1 MENSDAKHF
10 QESLQAYANALTG
23 DDATFIEIKSAADN
37 LHSLFV
43 KAGGINALADDAP
56 GTYSAFGLAVSPV
69 SAGRCLLDS
78 MRTRK
83 FARGLRLALNHK
95 LQSGSNKPLNVL
107 YAGSGPYA
115 LLAVLMTPYFKPE
128 ELQFSIIDI
137 HRKSVDS
144 VKEIISQFNLSAYFK
159 EVILS
164 DAIKYKA
171 AENNKPDVLIIEAM
185 LNALQKESQVAIA
198 ANLAPQLS
206 DDGIMIPEEI
216 TVTPVFIEIH
226 IRNAM
231 MLGNDI
237 SNFTQAASH
246 PLAPAV
252 KLNKAS
258 AIAASK
264 NINRPF
270 IPLVLK
276 PEEDFLLPNYELELQ
291 TTIKVWGEEML
302 QLSDSAL
309 TMPLKIASGE
319 ELFGKKRITFNYN
332 NGPLPGFTWK
342 IE

>member
-10 QESLQAYANALTG
+10 QESLKAYADALTG
-23 DDATFIEIKSAADN
+23 EDATFIEIKSAADN

-69 SAGRCLLDS
+69 SAGRCLLDA

-83 FARGLRLALNHK
+83 FARGLHLALNHK
-95 LQSGSNKPLNVL
+95 LQSVGKKPLNVL

-144 VKEIISQFNLSAYFK
+144 VKGIISQFNLAAYFK
-159 EVILS
+159 EIILG

-171 AENNKPDVLIIEAM
+171 AEGSRPDVLITETM

-216 TVTPVFIEIH
+216 TVTPVFTDTN

-237 SNFTQAASH
+237 SNFAQPAFHSLSA
-246 PLAPAV
+246 AV

-258 AIAASK
+258 AITVSK
-264 NINRPF
+264 NSNRPF
-270 IPLVLK
+270 APLVLK
-276 PEEDFLLPNYELELQ
+276 LEEDFLLPNYELELQ
-291 TTIKVWGEEML
+291 TTIKVWGEEIL

-309 TMPLKIASGE
+309 TMPLKISKGDELSG
-319 ELFGKKRITFNYN
+319 KNRITFNYN

-342 IE
+342 ID